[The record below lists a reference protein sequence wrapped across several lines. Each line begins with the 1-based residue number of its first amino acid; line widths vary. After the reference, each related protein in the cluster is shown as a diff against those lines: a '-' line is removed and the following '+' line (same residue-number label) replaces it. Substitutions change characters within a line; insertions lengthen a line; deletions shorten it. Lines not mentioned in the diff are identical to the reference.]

1 MFSVKSFVDQVAL
14 VGLAVSL
21 RLLCTATIFTTV
33 AMPAYAA
40 DAEPSVK
47 AAKVIAA
54 STPATSAPQA
64 KVPAAKA
71 PATGLLLKKRTAS
84 DAEQM
89 TPECMLS
96 DLRDTRLSLNQLKQ
110 QAINLFLEATRTSMT
125 VDDAPVEQSPTSI
138 SLQIF
143 DANKKY
149 LAPRKEWLVLYVN
162 TLEPIVHLLSEDI
175 NDVDPNGR
183 SVSKVIEER
192 INPLWN
198 TWRDQVIAINKS
210 LDQVHG
216 SMPVGEDEE
225 SADSNT
231 VIAKAAL
238 DMFQRAEEL
247 EKVRYRAALI
257 LIEEY
262 KKDAAAKGASASPAT
277 K

>member
-47 AAKVIAA
+47 ATKVIAA
-54 STPATSAPQA
+54 STPATSAPQ
-64 KVPAAKA
+64 AKA

-89 TPECMLS
+89 SPECMLS

-110 QAINLFLEATRTSMT
+110 QAINLFLEATRISMT

-138 SLQIF
+138 SLQMF

-210 LDQVHG
+210 LDQVQG
-216 SMPVGEDEE
+216 SLPVGDDEE

-262 KKDAAAKGASASPAT
+262 KKDAVAKGASASPAT

>member
-1 MFSVKSFVDQVAL
+1 MFSVKSFGDQVAV
-14 VGLAVSL
+14 VGLAVSVQ
-21 RLLCTATIFTTV
+21 LLCA
-33 AMPAYAA
+33 ADLPALAA
-40 DAEPSVK
+40 DASSVAGVTSP
-47 AAKVIAA
+47 AAV
-54 STPATSAPQA
+54 
-64 KVPAAKA
+64 KVPAAG
-71 PATGLLLKKRTAS
+71 TTLKKRTTS

-89 TPECMLS
+89 SPECMLS

-110 QAINLFLEATRTSMT
+110 QAVNLFLEATRTSMT
-125 VDDAPVEQSPTSI
+125 VNDAPIEQSPTAI
-138 SLQIF
+138 SLPMF
-143 DANKKY
+143 DTKAKY

-183 SVSKVIEER
+183 NVTKVIEER

-216 SMPVGEDEE
+216 SMPVGDDEE
-225 SADSNT
+225 SADSNA

-262 KKDAAAKGASASPAT
+262 KKDAAAKGASVSPAT
-277 K
+277 SAAK

>member
-1 MFSVKSFVDQVAL
+1 MFSVKSFGDQA
-14 VGLAVSL
+14 GAFSLAVSL
-21 RLLCTATIFTTV
+21 QLLCTATTVITVATTPALAAGADTATTV
-33 AMPAYAA
+33 SKATAA
-40 DAEPSVK
+40 APVSG
-47 AAKVIAA
+47 
-54 STPATSAPQA
+54 AT
-64 KVPAAKA
+64 
-71 PATGLLLKKRTAS
+71 LKKRTAN

-89 TPECMLS
+89 NPQSMLS
-96 DLRDTRLSLNQLKQ
+96 DLRDTRLTLNQLKQ
-110 QAINLFLEATRTSMT
+110 QAVNLFLEATRTRMT
-125 VDDAPVEQSPTSI
+125 VNDAPIEQSPTAI
-138 SLQIF
+138 SLPLF
-143 DANKKY
+143 DNKVKY

-175 NDVDPNGR
+175 NDVDTNGR
-183 SVSKVIEER
+183 NVTKVIEER
-192 INPLWN
+192 INPLWM

-216 SMPVGEDEE
+216 SMPVGDEEE
-225 SADSNT
+225 SADSNS

-262 KKDAAAKGASASPAT
+262 KKDAATKGTSASPAT